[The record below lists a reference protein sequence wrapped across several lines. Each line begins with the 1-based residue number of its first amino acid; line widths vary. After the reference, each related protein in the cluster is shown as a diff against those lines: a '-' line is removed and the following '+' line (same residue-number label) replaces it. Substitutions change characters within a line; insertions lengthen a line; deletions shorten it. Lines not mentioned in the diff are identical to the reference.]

1 MAKYAESIV
10 YNNNDSTFMMIASLR
25 RWIEMKVLK
34 KETFITVGVLVALAI
49 ATVAE
54 TPWLVS

>member
-1 MAKYAESIV
+1 
-10 YNNNDSTFMMIASLR
+10 
-25 RWIEMKVLK
+25 MKVLK